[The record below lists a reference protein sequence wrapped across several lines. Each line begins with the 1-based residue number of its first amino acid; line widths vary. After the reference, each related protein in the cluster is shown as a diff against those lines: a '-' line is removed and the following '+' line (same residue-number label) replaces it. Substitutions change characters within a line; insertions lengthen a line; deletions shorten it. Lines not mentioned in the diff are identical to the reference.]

1 MKNQNK
7 PEKKPVTGSRQ
18 SSKKK
23 RKWKKPELIEED
35 YRNTEQDPGL
45 PNAPGQAQSN

>member
-7 PEKKPVTGSRQ
+7 PENNSATESRQ

-45 PNAPGQAQSN
+45 PNAPGQAQST